1 MFSAPPVLV
10 EPKIMITDEASP
22 IAQER
27 FDWVTQTPEPSP
39 IFLPK
44 VPFHSSNEK
53 LSSLTDLCS
62 PVWEQMLTRI
72 VTHADILGAAEPS
85 VRHQLIGTLCQP
97 FFDQTIE
104 TLCGEIS
111 SAGPSLTTTGPLKD
125 GRTVFQMEQ
134 GLRLLEEDST
144 DADNDSAFAALL
156 SSEEDYEVEQSP
168 RLLAFDG
175 DSESPRADIKS
186 QMVCRHW
193 KSKGWCRYE
202 SQCKFLHP
210 ECKRGICSKS
220 PTEFFDNQVP
230 SRSTRR
236 RGGKNKQTLVT
247 LDSRLFFEDS
257 CDAHPQ
263 FGLCFGMQQLHAG
276 LC

>member
-1 MFSAPPVLV
+1 MFSAPAVLV
-10 EPKIMITDEASP
+10 EPKVMITDEASP
-22 IAQER
+22 IVQER

-44 VPFHSSNEK
+44 VPYDSSKEHT
-53 LSSLTDLCS
+53 SSLTNLCN

-72 VTHADILGAAEPS
+72 VSHVELLGAAEPS
-85 VRHQLIGTLCQP
+85 VRHQLVAALCQP
-97 FFDQTIE
+97 FFDQAIE
-104 TLCGEIS
+104 TLRGEMS
-111 SAGPSLTTTGPLKD
+111 SAGPLVTTTSPSKD
-125 GRTVFQMEQ
+125 Q

-156 SSEEDYEVEQSP
+156 SSEEDCEGEQSP
-168 RLLAFDG
+168 RLIAFDG
-175 DSESPRADIKS
+175 DSESPRDDIKS

-210 ECKRGICSKS
+210 DCKRGVCATS
-220 PTEFFDNQVP
+220 PSEYFDIQVP
-230 SRSTRR
+230 NRSARG
-236 RGGKNKQTLVT
+236 RGGKNKKTLVT
-247 LDSRLFFEDS
+247 LDSRLFFEDLF
-257 CDAHPQ
+257 DTHPQ
-263 FGLCFGMQQLHAG
+263 FGPCFGMQGLHSG